1 MSLEVF
7 EFVSLYVCELMS
19 LGLLEN
25 AGLCVLRPYL
35 VAKFIVRKTKY
46 AHTLETQNL
55 KNSPPYQPKTSKT
68 DSLQHIQHLLF
79 NLFQLVFHHHNDVLH
94 LSLVALRARCVNL
107 ATHLLCD
114 EPQFFTLF
122 AFIVHGLGKIF

>member
-7 EFVSLYVCELMS
+7 EFMSFYVCGLMS
-19 LGLLEN
+19 FGLLQK

-46 AHTLETQNL
+46 ANTLEPQKL
-55 KNSPPYQPKTSKT
+55 KTSQPRQLKTSKT

-114 EPQFFTLF
+114 ETKFFALF
-122 AFIVHGLGKIF
+122 ALVVHCLGKVF